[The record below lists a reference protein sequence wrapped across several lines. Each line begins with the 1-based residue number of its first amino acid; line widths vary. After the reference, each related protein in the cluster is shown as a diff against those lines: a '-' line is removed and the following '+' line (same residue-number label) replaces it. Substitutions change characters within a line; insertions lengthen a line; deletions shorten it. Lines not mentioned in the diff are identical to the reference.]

1 VNLFLIRHAEA
12 LPRAENGVP
21 DEERPLTDKG
31 RAQARR
37 VAEALHKQGIQ
48 LDVLVTS
55 PLVRAQQT
63 AEEIRA
69 HWPAPAPEV
78 VICEELAPGVRHK
91 KLARWLLGAGEENVA
106 LVGHEPDLSDFI
118 GWLIGSKRAR
128 IVLRKGSVA
137 AVTCES
143 DPVKGG
149 ATLAW
154 LVTQRWLG
162 QLSELVS
169 R

>member
-63 AEEIRA
+63 A
-69 HWPAPAPEV
+69 
-78 VICEELAPGVRHK
+78 EELAPGVRHK